1 MTDEH
6 SEAEGG
12 PTDDTGPERPRP
24 ADRRAGTDRVV
35 VIPSVGSAV
44 TLIDPRH
51 DVSHVGVVRSWR
63 SGPPEADAQAT
74 VMASPD
80 TVIAL
85 ADRRIL
91 MSTRAPGDSED
102 IGVTVFAAIATV
114 IDADELELNAVAA
127 RFQEA
132 RRGSLRARVPGEVIV
147 ATRGAAPRPL
157 RIEDLSRSG
166 VRVTLSAPLAARPGA
181 NVEVDVRLEEGLSIH
196 TRGKVVRVDRDAGQ
210 AVVQFVGL
218 TPSGGERL
226 DRYVLLELEHA
237 SR

>member
-1 MTDEH
+1 
-6 SEAEGG
+6 
-12 PTDDTGPERPRP
+12 
-24 ADRRAGTDRVV
+24 
-35 VIPSVGSAV
+35 
-44 TLIDPRH
+44 
-51 DVSHVGVVRSWR
+51 
-63 SGPPEADAQAT
+63 
-74 VMASPD
+74 MAAPG

-114 IDADELELNAVAA
+114 IDADELQLNAVAA

-147 ATRGAAPRPL
+147 AAHGAAPRAL
-157 RIEDLSRSG
+157 RIEDLSRTG
-166 VRVTLSAPLAARPGA
+166 VRVSLAAPLSPRPGA

-196 TRGKVVRVDRDAGQ
+196 ARGKVVRVDREAGQ

-218 TPSGGERL
+218 TPTGGERL
-226 DRYVLLELEHA
+226 DRYVLLELEHS
-237 SR
+237 SRRPWLTLRS